1 MKHLTRRAFL
11 AAGAAAAAW
20 ARAGTAWTQEA
31 KRTAADLVP
40 LGKTGIK
47 TSRLG
52 LGTGSQGGQVQRDL
66 GQADFERL
74 VRYAYD
80 QGIRYFDTADAYKI
94 HAMLKPVLQRL
105 PREELFIQTKIG
117 IPDAKNVRACLDR
130 FRSELGI
137 EYLDSVLIHCTTTAD
152 WPDQLK
158 QMREDLSAA
167 KDRQVIRAHGTS
179 CHGLQSLSVAP
190 DCDWIDVGLVRI
202 NPQGKHVDGPTGEF
216 NEPGDVPKALE
227 QIRRLH
233 AAGKGVIGM
242 KIIGNGSFTGAED
255 REKSIQYAMG
265 LDCVDAI
272 VIGFGGPR
280 EIDEAIERMNRA
292 LANA

>member
-1 MKHLTRRAFL
+1 MKHLTRREFL

-20 ARAGTAWTQEA
+20 AGVGTAWTQEA
-31 KRTAADLVP
+31 KRTAVDLVP

-47 TSRLG
+47 MSRLG

-66 GQADFERL
+66 GQAGVERL

-94 HAMLKPVLQRL
+94 HGMLKPALQRL

-130 FRSELGI
+130 FRSEMGI
-137 EYLDSVLIHCTTTAD
+137 EYLDSVLIHCTMTAD

-179 CHGLQSLSVAP
+179 IHGLKSLSVAP

-216 NEPGDVPKALE
+216 TEPGDVPKALE

-242 KIIGNGSFTGAED
+242 KIIGNGSFTSAED
-255 REKSIQYAMG
+255 REKSIQFVMG

-272 VIGFGGPR
+272 VIGFGSPQ